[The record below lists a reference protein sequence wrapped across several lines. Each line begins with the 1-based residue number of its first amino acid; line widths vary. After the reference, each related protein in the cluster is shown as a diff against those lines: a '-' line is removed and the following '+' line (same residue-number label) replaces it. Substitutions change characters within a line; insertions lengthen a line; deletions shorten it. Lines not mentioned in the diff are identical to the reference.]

1 MPSWHLC
8 QFGII
13 PSRHKIVYCAAM
25 AKEPYPSE
33 TADRYIVRFPDGMR
47 DRIREE
53 ADKNGR
59 SMNAEIIA
67 RLEQTFSGGPNLL
80 GEPDAYGRQLADST
94 RSLLEALETVR
105 SEVRTTTLLTRFV
118 IESALENGGKIPDDL
133 LPRARALVTQEIQYR
148 PEKSEDK

>member
-53 ADKNGR
+53 AEKNNR

-67 RLEQTFSGGPNLL
+67 RLEASLSSRDFASDVSGK
-80 GEPDAYGRQLADST
+80 DLA
-94 RSLLEALETVR
+94 
-105 SEVRTTTLLTRFV
+105 RTTRELMDIV
-118 IESALENGGKIPDDL
+118 DDL
-133 LPRARALVTQEIQYR
+133 KGANRYYILGMRMILERILLDNGNVDDKTLAQIKKFVTAENLFEPRT
-148 PEKSEDK
+148 PENK

>member
-1 MPSWHLC
+1 M
-8 QFGII
+8 
-13 PSRHKIVYCAAM
+13 
-25 AKEPYPSE
+25 
-33 TADRYIVRFPDGMR
+33 VRFPEGMM
-47 DRIREE
+47 DRLKAAAAE
-53 ADKNGR
+53 NHR

-67 RLEQTFSGGPNLL
+67 RLEQTFSSGQNLL

-105 SEVRTTTLLTRFV
+105 SEVKTTTLLTRFV

-148 PEKSEDK
+148 PEKPKDK